1 MYSGKC
7 IFPHLLKLN
16 LGENYVQKTQK
27 VIHFS
32 LTGPK
37 TLCKREDTL
46 LSWRRNK
53 TVNLYSRSTIDKMF
67 DWLTDLPRRQNNSA
81 MERFIG
87 KVNNSSELEEKMRQ
101 WDRLQR
107 KNGIAYF

>member
-1 MYSGKC
+1 MH
-7 IFPHLLKLN
+7 FPTLN
-16 LGENYVQKTQK
+16 LGERNVQITQK
-27 VIHFS
+27 VLHIS
-32 LTGPK
+32 LTSSKGI
-37 TLCKREDTL
+37 CKREDTL

>member
-7 IFPHLLKLN
+7 IFPHLIKLN
-16 LGENYVQKTQK
+16 LGENYVQ
-27 VIHFS
+27 
-32 LTGPK
+32 K

-46 LSWRRNK
+46 LSWGRNK
-53 TVNLYSRSTIDKMF
+53 TVNLYSRSAIDKMF

-107 KNGIAYF
+107 KSGIAYF

>member
-1 MYSGKC
+1 MH
-7 IFPHLLKLN
+7 FPTLN
-16 LGENYVQKTQK
+16 LGERNVQITQK
-27 VIHFS
+27 VLHIS
-32 LTGPK
+32 LTSSKGI
-37 TLCKREDTL
+37 CKREDTL

-53 TVNLYSRSTIDKMF
+53 TVNLYSRSAIDKMF

-87 KVNNSSELEEKMRQ
+87 KVNNSSELEDKMRK

-107 KNGIAYF
+107 KNSIGYF

>member
-1 MYSGKC
+1 MCTEEKAFSH
-7 IFPHLLKLN
+7 IN
-16 LGENYVQKTQK
+16 LGEKNVQNTQK
-27 VIHFS
+27 VLHIP
-32 LTGPK
+32 LTGSK
-37 TLCKREDTL
+37 GICKRENTL

-53 TVNLYSRSTIDKMF
+53 TVNLYSRSIVDKMF

-87 KVNNSSELEEKMRQ
+87 KVNNSSELEDKMRK

-107 KNGIAYF
+107 KNSIGYF

>member
-16 LGENYVQKTQK
+16 LGENYVQNTQK
-27 VIHFS
+27 VLHIP
-32 LTGPK
+32 LTGSK
-37 TLCKREDTL
+37 GICKRENTL

-53 TVNLYSRSTIDKMF
+53 IVNLYSRSIVDKMF

-87 KVNNSSELEEKMRQ
+87 KVNNSSELEDKMRK

-107 KNGIAYF
+107 KNSIGYF

>member
-1 MYSGKC
+1 MH
-7 IFPHLLKLN
+7 FPTLN
-16 LGENYVQKTQK
+16 LGERNVQNTQK
-27 VIHFS
+27 VLHIP
-32 LTGPK
+32 LTSSKGI
-37 TLCKREDTL
+37 CKREDTL

-53 TVNLYSRSTIDKMF
+53 IVNLYSRSIVDKMF

-87 KVNNSSELEEKMRQ
+87 KVNNSSELEDKMRK

-107 KNGIAYF
+107 KNSIGYF

>member
-1 MYSGKC
+1 M
-7 IFPHLLKLN
+7 
-16 LGENYVQKTQK
+16 ENAVLH
-27 VIHFS
+27 IP
-32 LTGPK
+32 LTGSK
-37 TLCKREDTL
+37 GICKRENTL

-53 TVNLYSRSTIDKMF
+53 TVNLYSRNAIDKMF

>member
-1 MYSGKC
+1 MH
-7 IFPHLLKLN
+7 FPTLN
-16 LGENYVQKTQK
+16 LGERNVQNTQK
-27 VIHFS
+27 VLHIP
-32 LTGPK
+32 LTGSK
-37 TLCKREDTL
+37 GICKREDTL

-53 TVNLYSRSTIDKMF
+53 TVNLYSRSAIDKMF

-87 KVNNSSELEEKMRQ
+87 KVNNSSELEDKMRK

-107 KNGIAYF
+107 KNSIGYF

>member
-1 MYSGKC
+1 MH
-7 IFPHLLKLN
+7 FPTLN
-16 LGENYVQKTQK
+16 LGERNVQITQK
-27 VIHFS
+27 VLHIS
-32 LTGPK
+32 LTSSKGI
-37 TLCKREDTL
+37 CKREDTL

-53 TVNLYSRSTIDKMF
+53 TVNLYSRSIVDKMF

-87 KVNNSSELEEKMRQ
+87 KVNNSSELEDKMRK

-107 KNGIAYF
+107 KNSIGYF

>member
-1 MYSGKC
+1 MH
-7 IFPHLLKLN
+7 FPTLN
-16 LGENYVQKTQK
+16 LGERNVQNPQK
-27 VIHFS
+27 VLHIP
-32 LTGPK
+32 LTSSKGI
-37 TLCKREDTL
+37 CKREDTL

-87 KVNNSSELEEKMRQ
+87 KVNNSAELEDKMRK

-107 KNGIAYF
+107 KNSIGYF

>member
-1 MYSGKC
+1 MH
-7 IFPHLLKLN
+7 FPTLN
-16 LGENYVQKTQK
+16 LGERNVQITQK
-27 VIHFS
+27 VLHIP
-32 LTGPK
+32 LTGSK
-37 TLCKREDTL
+37 GICKRENTL

-53 TVNLYSRSTIDKMF
+53 TVNLYSRNAIDKMF

>member
-32 LTGPK
+32 LTSPK
-37 TLCKREDTL
+37 TLC
-46 LSWRRNK
+46 
-53 TVNLYSRSTIDKMF
+53 TIDKMF

>member
-1 MYSGKC
+1 MH
-7 IFPHLLKLN
+7 FPTLN
-16 LGENYVQKTQK
+16 LGERNVQNTQK
-27 VIHFS
+27 VLHIS
-32 LTGPK
+32 LTSPK
-37 TLCKREDTL
+37 GICKRENTL

-53 TVNLYSRSTIDKMF
+53 TVNLYSRSVVDRMF

-87 KVNNSSELEEKMRQ
+87 KVNNSSELEDKMRK

-107 KNGIAYF
+107 KNSIGYF

>member
-1 MYSGKC
+1 MCTEEKAFSH
-7 IFPHLLKLN
+7 IN
-16 LGENYVQKTQK
+16 LGEKNVQNTQK
-27 VIHFS
+27 VLHIP
-32 LTGPK
+32 LTSSKGI
-37 TLCKREDTL
+37 CKREDTL

-53 TVNLYSRSTIDKMF
+53 IVNLYSRSIVDKMF

-87 KVNNSSELEEKMRQ
+87 KVNNSSELEDKMRK

-107 KNGIAYF
+107 KNSIGYF